1 MFDVG
6 GGELLLIVLAILLL
20 FGPDKLPEFAKNINK
35 GLRKIKQAQAQFQS
49 QINDL
54 QKDIDKTINEPESD
68 FLSVP
73 ANQPVSKNKIG
84 AFDQLN
90 QENNFV
96 VTDPYQETE
105 SETNS
110 ETDPDNSNSTATEK
124 V

>member
-49 QINDL
+49 QISDL
-54 QKDIDKTINEPESD
+54 QKDIDKNINEPDSNSS
-68 FLSVP
+68 SV
-73 ANQPVSKNKIG
+73 ASNQPVSKNKIG

-90 QENNFV
+90 QEKNFV
-96 VTDPYQETE
+96 VTNPYQDQE
-105 SETNS
+105 SETNPEINS
-110 ETDPDNSNSTATEK
+110 DNTTATEK
-124 V
+124 T

>member
-54 QKDIDKTINEPESD
+54 QKDIDKTINEPESNPS
-68 FLSVP
+68 SVP

-110 ETDPDNSNSTATEK
+110 ETDPDNSTATEK

>member
-49 QINDL
+49 QISDL
-54 QKDIDKTINEPESD
+54 QKDIDKTINEPDSKSS
-68 FLSVP
+68 SVP
-73 ANQPVSKNKIG
+73 SNQPVSKNKIG
-84 AFDQLN
+84 TFDQLN

-96 VTDPYQETE
+96 VTDPQQKPLP
-105 SETNS
+105 ETNP
-110 ETDPDNSNSTATEK
+110 EINLDNAPAKESN
-124 V
+124 

>member
-49 QINDL
+49 QISDL
-54 QKDIDKTINEPESD
+54 QKDIDKTINEPDSNSS
-68 FLSVP
+68 SV
-73 ANQPVSKNKIG
+73 ASNQPVSKNKIG

-96 VTDPYQETE
+96 VTNPYKDQEP
-105 SETNS
+105 ETNLEINS
-110 ETDPDNSNSTATEK
+110 DNSSATENT
-124 V
+124 